1 MAHSGDQKSAPSSAV
16 LDGVALAAAQLKAM
30 ERGCKFL
37 PHGCRLFEVEQ
48 GWESTMINRDKS
60 VAVADTLLTLESA
73 LRDPENK
80 IIFIP
85 MGALMTD
92 QDIEKLCQRN
102 AIIKTFFKEVKKS

>member
-1 MAHSGDQKSAPSSAV
+1 MSGQGGRPSSDLMGKAAFV
-16 LDGVALAAAQLKAM
+16 AAQQNAM

-37 PHGCRLFEVEQ
+37 PHGCRLFVVEQ
-48 GWESTMINRDKS
+48 GWESIMINRDKS

-73 LRDPENK
+73 VRDPENK

-92 QDIEKLCQRN
+92 QDIEKVCQRN
-102 AIIKTFFKEVKKS
+102 AIVKTFFKEVKKS